1 MNEKEDD
8 DLATESSQSNP
19 STRMASAPLIY
30 SEDGT
35 IAWDQIWKIFCVLAS
50 EGGPPLRG
58 EFLAAPANVD
68 AASKEYYQV
77 AAEIIRGI
85 HLTSGLEASPAKPGW
100 LAVKSQHAPQARW
113 MSEQIVQENIQSYAE
128 KDLFF
133 VPIDSTY
140 TLENEIKNIIAV
152 VAKTAHYWH
161 EHVLDEVKTVIAWE
175 ERIVGFWQ
183 SWNRSKK
190 K

>member
-8 DLATESSQSNP
+8 DLTSESSQSNP
-19 STRMASAPLIY
+19 SAPMASAPLVY

-35 IAWDQIWKIFCVLAS
+35 VAWNEMWDTFCVLAS
-50 EGGPPLRG
+50 EGGPPLCG
-58 EFLAAPANVD
+58 KFLAVPTNVD

-85 HLTSGLEASPAKPGW
+85 HLTSGLEASQAKPGW

-113 MSEQIVQENIQSYAE
+113 MSERIVQENIQSYAE
-128 KDLFF
+128 KELFF
-133 VPIDSTY
+133 VPINSTY

-161 EHVLDEVKTVIAWE
+161 EHVLDEVKTTMAWE
-175 ERIVGFWQ
+175 ARIVGFWQ
-183 SWNRSKK
+183 SWNRPKK